1 MCGLCVVRA
10 RVYTRVGL
18 LYPDADHITVVGFSC
33 SLLLLCTSPIS
44 GKVLLLICKK
54 QTLLIFELAKHRR
67 SADLHHQ
74 QCVCG
79 VSERRNRGT
88 IRATPTPAIE
98 PMFLLTRCK
107 VRCRHP
113 NPYPQIE
120 LIPIHTTIAHLV
132 SLCLFQIFVYY

>member
-1 MCGLCVVRA
+1 MWGLCVVRA

-18 LYPDADHITVVGFSC
+18 LYCDADHITVVGFSG

-54 QTLLIFELAKHRR
+54 TLLIFELAKHRR
-67 SADLHHQ
+67 CADLHHQ

-88 IRATPTPAIE
+88 IRATPTPASAASS
-98 PMFLLTRCK
+98 TAS
-107 VRCRHP
+107 VSANSVQGTNRHP

-120 LIPIHTTIAHLV
+120 LIPIHTTIA
-132 SLCLFQIFVYY
+132 FNP

>member
-1 MCGLCVVRA
+1 MSIWELYVVRA

-18 LYPDADHITVVGFSC
+18 LYPDADHITTIGFSC

-54 QTLLIFELAKHRR
+54 KTLLILELAKHRR
-67 SADLHHQ
+67 CADLHHQ

-88 IRATPTPAIE
+88 IRATPTPASAAFSTASVSANLVQGMT
-98 PMFLLTRCK
+98 PPSQSLPLDRVNT
-107 VRCRHP
+107 
-113 NPYPQIE
+113 
-120 LIPIHTTIAHLV
+120 HTYNH
-132 SLCLFQIFVYY
+132 CF